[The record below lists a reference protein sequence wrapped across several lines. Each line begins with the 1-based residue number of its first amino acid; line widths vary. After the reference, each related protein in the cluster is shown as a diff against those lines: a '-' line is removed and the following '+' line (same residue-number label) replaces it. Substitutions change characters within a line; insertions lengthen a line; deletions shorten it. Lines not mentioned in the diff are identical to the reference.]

1 MYSIH
6 EQDNTASAFAQLA
19 KQMNPSYE
27 TFVEATGF
35 KNVHEVLSSTEP
47 NWAKK
52 RKLFAISNTYT

>member
-47 NWAKK
+47 N
-52 RKLFAISNTYT
+52 